1 MTEAQFWEKAIND
14 VKRLIDCIAAHEY
27 EKLHTIA
34 AINPLRQGEG
44 KTQEECMAEFTE
56 WLDGQLAM
64 WTEDYETEF
73 VVDPFEI
80 QHFDLLHFEGSC
92 ASAVYLPQSH
102 GEPLDFWFELYF
114 SIDENETIT
123 VEFDINV

>member
-14 VKRLIDCIAAHEY
+14 VKRLIDCIAGHEY

-34 AINPLRQGEG
+34 AINPLWHGEG

-114 SIDENETIT
+114 SIDDYSRI
-123 VEFDINV
+123 